1 MLSYQNVRFVV
12 SWIYALAF
20 VGLASCASTETSSCP
35 TLEEESVSICRAQ
48 DVCRQKKTTY
58 GLGLGVGA
66 ATDSSIIG
74 TRTMATTDNY
84 TNCIDRDLD
93 QQRQNAT
100 LKEQSKSVQ

>member
-1 MLSYQNVRFVV
+1 MLSYQNVRFVM
-12 SWIYALAF
+12 SWMYALAF
-20 VGLASCASTETSSCP
+20 VAMASCASTDSNSCP
-35 TLEEESVSICRAQ
+35 SLEEESVSICRAQ
-48 DVCRQKKTTY
+48 DMCRQQKTTY

-93 QQRQNAT
+93 MQRQNAV
-100 LKEQSKSVQ
+100 LKEQSKSMQ